1 MRQESSIE
9 RVERNLQYRPHDF
22 PAEHTSHGRFVRLTL
37 LFDSDGR
44 SMPKPANR
52 VANPARRQVKA
63 PARAARTDRPGEP
76 DHPARASG
84 ATPGIHAA
92 GANQA
97 LQAGRTRHPY
107 TGNPGTRSERGV
119 TNPPTNPFA
128 PPESGNP
135 FGARRHDP
143 RTKTSTH
150 SGPRNHDRT
159 TTPTTVLRSP
169 AIARDHT
176 ADV

>member
-9 RVERNLQYRPHDF
+9 RVARNLQYRPRDF

-37 LFDSDGR
+37 LFDSDGW
-44 SMPKPANR
+44 SKPKPANR

-63 PARAARTDRPGEP
+63 PARAARTDRPGEA
-76 DHPARASG
+76 DHPRSRVGPDPGHSRRRAEPG
-84 ATPGIHAA
+84 A
-92 GANQA
+92 ANQ
-97 LQAGRTRHPY
+97 RTRHPD

-119 TNPPTNPFA
+119 TNPPTNPSD
-128 PPESGNP
+128 PPASGNP

-159 TTPTTVLRSP
+159 TTPTTALRSP
-169 AIARDHT
+169 AIVRNHT